1 MQKTGQQKKRRSS
14 SVQAAIRV
22 QVIQYL
28 KKKLGTQ
35 REAAE
40 VFGLSLDGV
49 HRIWKRY
56 RTGGI
61 RNIAPRKRGIKGGK
75 KINGAQSAQVRRL
88 IKDKLPDQL
97 KLPFGLWTREA
108 VKQLIFEKYGIELSR
123 WQVGRYL
130 KSWGYTPQK
139 PISKAFEHNRGKS
152 AALTKVTH
160 EVPEK
165 VKQWMAKE
173 FPAITKRAKKEN
185 AIIYFGDETGM
196 RSDHQAGTSYAPKGE
211 TPVIKK
217 TGQRFSL
224 NMISAISNRGYLQ
237 FMIIDGRF
245 NGDVFLT
252 FLKQMIKYSRQKIY
266 FVTDGHPAHKTKKLK
281 EWLEENKNKIEVFF
295 LPPYSPELNPQE
307 YVNQDVKTNVIG
319 KKRPIN
325 KAQMRDDVEDFMYNR
340 KNDKKQVQKYFH
352 EKHVR
357 YAA

>member
-14 SVQAAIRV
+14 SVQAEIRL
-22 QVIQYL
+22 QVIHYL

-35 REAAE
+35 SQAAE

-49 HRIWKRY
+49 HKIWKRY

-61 RNIAPRKRGIKGGK
+61 RNIAPRKRGVQGGK
-75 KINGAQSAQVRRL
+75 KINGVQSAQVRRL

-108 VKQLIFEKYGIELSR
+108 VKQLILEKYDIELSR
-123 WQVGRYL
+123 WQIGRYL

-139 PISKAFEHNRGKS
+139 PISKAFEQK
-152 AALTKVTH
+152 
-160 EVPEK
+160 PQK
-165 VKQWMAKE
+165 VKEWMEKE
-173 FPAITKRAKKEN
+173 FPAITKKAKKEN
-185 AIIYFGDETGM
+185 AVIYFGDETGM
-196 RSDHQAGTSYAPKGE
+196 RSDHQAGTSYAPKGK

-281 EWLEENKNKIEVFF
+281 EWLEDNKNKIEVFF

-325 KAQMRDDVEDFMYNR
+325 KAQMRNDVEDFMHNR
-340 KNDKKQVQKYFH
+340 KNDKIQVQKYFH

>member
-1 MQKTGQQKKRRSS
+1 MQKIGQQKKRRSAE
-14 SVQAAIRV
+14 VQGAIRH
-22 QVIQYL
+22 QVIEYL
-28 KKKLGTQ
+28 KKKTGNQ
-35 REAAE
+35 RQAAE
-40 VFGLSLDGV
+40 VFGLSLNGV
-49 HRIWKRY
+49 HKIWKRY
-56 RTGGI
+56 KEGGK
-61 RNIAPRKRGIKGGK
+61 RNIAQKKRGVTGGK
-75 KINGAQSAQVRRL
+75 KINGVQSAEVRRL

-108 VKQLIFEKYGIELSR
+108 VKQLIFEKYEIELSR

-139 PISKAFEHNRGKS
+139 PISKAFEQK
-152 AALTKVTH
+152 
-160 EVPEK
+160 PEK
-165 VKQWMAKE
+165 VKEWLTKE
-173 FPAITKRAKKEN
+173 FPAIKKRAAKEK
-185 AIIYFGDETGM
+185 AVIYFGDETGM

-224 NMISAISNRGYLQ
+224 NMISALSNRGHLQ
-237 FMIIDGRF
+237 FMVIDGRF
-245 NGDVFLT
+245 NGDVFIT
-252 FLKQMIKYSRQKIY
+252 FLKQMIKYSRRKIY
-266 FVTDGHPAHKTKKLK
+266 FVTDGHPAHKTKKLN
-281 EWLEENKNKIEVFF
+281 EWLGANKNKIEVFF

-307 YVNQDVKTNVIG
+307 YVNQDLKTNVIG

-325 KAQMRDDVEDFMYNR
+325 KAQMRNDVEDFMYNR

>member
-1 MQKTGQQKKRRSS
+1 MAKKDGRYRTASA
-14 SVQAAIRV
+14 QATIREGV
-22 QVIQYL
+22 VNYL
-28 KKKLGTQ
+28 KNKRGTQ
-35 REAAE
+35 HQASEI
-40 VFGLSLDGV
+40 FGLSQSGIEK
-49 HRIWKRY
+49 IWRKY
-56 RTGGI
+56 KTEG
-61 RNIAPRKRGIKGGK
+61 KRGIIEKKRGVRGGK
-75 KINGAQSAQVRRL
+75 KINGKQAAEVRQL

-108 VKQLIFEKYGIELSR
+108 VQQLIWDRYGIELSR

-139 PISKAFEHNRGKS
+139 PISKAFEQK
-152 AALTKVTH
+152 
-160 EVPEK
+160 PEK
-165 VKQWMAKE
+165 VKEWLEKE
-173 FPAITKRAKKEN
+173 YPAIKKRAAKEN

-196 RSDHQAGTSYAPKGE
+196 RSDHQAGRSYAPAGE

-224 NMISAISNRGYLQ
+224 NMISAISNKGHLQ

-245 NGDVFLT
+245 NSEVFET
-252 FLKQMIKYSRQKIY
+252 FLRQMIKYSRQKIY
-266 FVTDGHPAHKTKKLK
+266 FVTDGHPAHKTKKLN
-281 EWLEENKNKIEVFF
+281 EWLTVNKNKIEVFF

-325 KAQMRDDVEDFMYNR
+325 KAQMRTNVEDFMYKR
-340 KNDKKQVQKYFH
+340 KNDRKQVQKYFH
-352 EKHVR
+352 VSHVR